1 MEILRLKRG
10 QGTET
15 PEAGERPVGKM
26 ETAAPLKN
34 LLSQYSMRA
43 TSKYMLPETIYGKVE
58 LEPYFEMDYG
68 YARLEF
74 KIGMETKYVL
84 KNISAFLHSVQV
96 NEKVHYGKKLDFYHH
111 MEAFSENA
119 KRLIR
124 FMQQQDDDKKR
135 QSKFH
140 AYYAYTGGYERTMEL
155 DGVGIDRFLEAVKG
169 TPFHATIGYDMN
181 ESYIYNGTKR
191 KPKLT
196 LKGGSAG
203 AFLCMEDLPV
213 IEGDKYYYFYED
225 GEIFLGEPLLKGK
238 VSDFFQFLHRQVGGD
253 CYIAAEELAMF
264 CRDLLPMVRESFDVI
279 PEGFDEALYVPPK
292 PEFELYLDRQAMDVV
307 GAKLVAVYGD
317 NKYNV
322 LAKVEPGEVR
332 DLSEELRIKSLVEPY
347 FNEYDHSKTFF
358 VIAKDEDLLYQL
370 VAGGLQRL
378 SHFMAI
384 YTSDKFRNMKV
395 VNAPSVS
402 VGVSLK
408 SDLLE
413 LKVHSDEMSSEE
425 LAYLLSKYD
434 RKKKYIRLKNGD
446 FLDIKEDGISAL
458 AEVSEDLQLT
468 EASLKKGTV
477 VIPKYRA
484 MYLDAALKNNQLLS
498 IEKNREFKGMV
509 RNMKTIEDSDYE
521 VVDSLKNVMRNY
533 QKNGFLWLK
542 TLRENGFGGILAD
555 DMGLGK
561 TLQVLCYLEKM
572 RKSDKGAK
580 TLLVVPA
587 SLIGN
592 WQKEAAKFVPDMT
605 LQVIHGKT
613 SAQLA
618 QEFDAGSAFLT
629 ITTYGMV
636 SRIKAFQET
645 MWDCVILDEAQAI
658 KNPGTKQT
666 REIKK
671 LQAQMR
677 IAMTGTPIENDLTN
691 LWSLFDFIDHGL
703 LGTSKEF
710 HEFTK
715 GLEENPQEYAKLKS
729 MITPFMLRRVKTDK
743 TVIADLPEKVEMTDF
758 AQLTR
763 KQTILYRKVVSDMEQ
778 KVRQM
783 EAEHSISQ
791 FAKKGIVLTAIM
803 KLKQICNHPD
813 QYLGQDVYTPSESG
827 KFQLLKEICETIY
840 EKRERVLVFTQFK
853 EIADDLAAYL
863 ETVFHAKGYVLHGG
877 TPVAK
882 RTEIVDAFQGEAYV
896 PFIVL
901 SVKAAGTGL
910 NLTKANHVIHF
921 DRWWNPAV
929 ENQATDRAFRI
940 GQKKDVIVH
949 KFVSQGTIEEKIDA
963 MLESKKELAENV
975 IGSGSEKW
983 ITELSNEELFSL
995 LRLE

>member
-1 MEILRLKRG
+1 MFSVSDIKETVYPAAYRRGKELYETAGVFDFSYELYLVDELPVADVRAKVRGINQEYYEVTATIDEEFGDVTNCNCGCEAFYNYEGMCKHCVAMLLNYVNKRTPMEILRLKQG
-10 QGTET
+10 QSTET
-15 PEAGERPVGKM
+15 PEAGEHPVGKM
-26 ETAAPLKN
+26 ETTAPLKN

-111 MEAFSENA
+111 MEAFSEDA

-203 AFLCMEDLPV
+203 AFLCMEDLPM

-253 CYIAAEELAMF
+253 CYIAAEELAML

-498 IEKNREFKGMV
+498 I
-509 RNMKTIEDSDYE
+509 
-521 VVDSLKNVMRNY
+521 
-533 QKNGFLWLK
+533 
-542 TLRENGFGGILAD
+542 
-555 DMGLGK
+555 
-561 TLQVLCYLEKM
+561 
-572 RKSDKGAK
+572 
-580 TLLVVPA
+580 
-587 SLIGN
+587 
-592 WQKEAAKFVPDMT
+592 
-605 LQVIHGKT
+605 
-613 SAQLA
+613 
-618 QEFDAGSAFLT
+618 
-629 ITTYGMV
+629 
-636 SRIKAFQET
+636 
-645 MWDCVILDEAQAI
+645 
-658 KNPGTKQT
+658 
-666 REIKK
+666 
-671 LQAQMR
+671 
-677 IAMTGTPIENDLTN
+677 
-691 LWSLFDFIDHGL
+691 
-703 LGTSKEF
+703 
-710 HEFTK
+710 
-715 GLEENPQEYAKLKS
+715 
-729 MITPFMLRRVKTDK
+729 
-743 TVIADLPEKVEMTDF
+743 
-758 AQLTR
+758 
-763 KQTILYRKVVSDMEQ
+763 
-778 KVRQM
+778 
-783 EAEHSISQ
+783 
-791 FAKKGIVLTAIM
+791 
-803 KLKQICNHPD
+803 
-813 QYLGQDVYTPSESG
+813 
-827 KFQLLKEICETIY
+827 
-840 EKRERVLVFTQFK
+840 
-853 EIADDLAAYL
+853 
-863 ETVFHAKGYVLHGG
+863 
-877 TPVAK
+877 
-882 RTEIVDAFQGEAYV
+882 
-896 PFIVL
+896 
-901 SVKAAGTGL
+901 
-910 NLTKANHVIHF
+910 
-921 DRWWNPAV
+921 
-929 ENQATDRAFRI
+929 
-940 GQKKDVIVH
+940 
-949 KFVSQGTIEEKIDA
+949 
-963 MLESKKELAENV
+963 
-975 IGSGSEKW
+975 
-983 ITELSNEELFSL
+983 
-995 LRLE
+995 